1 MLARLKGWG
10 QKVKESMTTASTT
23 TVYVMGNKREF
34 KYNDTTNPK
43 TLKLMRSL
51 KAISSPLDTRVTYI
65 LPARESLLPDEK
77 FEVGICFYHYV
88 LTKMVDTDIS
98 TLSAETGSVIEKVLL
113 SSRDKPDT
121 PVTPISDAELET
133 ITSEQIKTLSP
144 DILKEVNKY
153 DELKSS
159 YGGGGKRKRVAAKPK
174 ATTAKPKPRPRVKA
188 TTKPKPKAK
197 TAATKPR
204 AKPKAKPKPKAVKK

>member
-1 MLARLKGWG
+1 MSFLKDLF
-10 QKVKESMTTASTT
+10 KSSPKPAVVIKK
-23 TVYVMGNKREF
+23 NKRLSERVF
-34 KYNDTTNPK
+34 LYDEKVNPE

-51 KAISSPLDTRVTYI
+51 NAITIHNNVD
-65 LPARESLLPDEK
+65 LPYALGRDEVLPQTIR
-77 FEVGICFYHYV
+77 FPIGMCFYHYV
-88 LTKMVDTDIS
+88 LTNEIS
-98 TLSAETGSVIEKVLL
+98 TLSAEKGSVIEKVLL

-144 DILKEVNKY
+144 DILTEVNKY
-153 DELKSS
+153 EKLKSS

-188 TTKPKPKAK
+188 TTKAKAKAK